1 MRHETPELSL
11 ELVSVVIPCY
21 KQAHFLGE
29 AIESVL
35 AQTYPAHEII
45 VVDDGSPDETKE
57 VAIRYPSIR
66 YVRQTN
72 QGLSAARNT
81 GYRHSRGV
89 YLVFL
94 DADDRLLP
102 HHLSTCIKAFQRRP
116 DAAFV
121 CGDYR
126 FLGDDQAVH
135 RHDCRPQPDLYGT
148 LLRSNFIGPP
158 HTVMFRRDA
167 IVQSGGFIPGMKSCE
182 DQEIYLRIART
193 ASIHC
198 HHEIIAEYRRHG
210 NQMSQKWEVM
220 LSTAMEMLQ
229 NERRYVAGRPEYETA
244 LEAGVRFRKD
254 LYGPAVA
261 WTMVGSVRSKKWSRA
276 FKCLSVL
283 LRWYPQGLAM
293 LMNSKLSHVYEPAS

>member
-35 AQTYPAHEII
+35 AQTYPAQEII

-57 VAIRYPSIR
+57 VSIRYPSIK

-81 GYRHSRGV
+81 GYRNSRGM

-126 FLGDDQAVH
+126 FLGDDQAAH

-167 IVQSGGFIPGMKSCE
+167 IVQSGGFIPGMKVVKIKRSTCALLAQRRSTVITKSLLNIGVTGIKCPRNGKLCCRLLWRCYRTNG
-182 DQEIYLRIART
+182 DTSQGALNTKRHWRPVSVSGKICMARR
-193 ASIHC
+193 SP
-198 HHEIIAEYRRHG
+198 
-210 NQMSQKWEVM
+210 
-220 LSTAMEMLQ
+220 
-229 NERRYVAGRPEYETA
+229 GR
-244 LEAGVRFRKD
+244 
-254 LYGPAVA
+254 
-261 WTMVGSVRSKKWSRA
+261 W
-276 FKCLSVL
+276 
-283 LRWYPQGLAM
+283 
-293 LMNSKLSHVYEPAS
+293 